1 VKEGVKEMR
10 LLRLNLVVCALA
22 VTTLAGCGVAQT
34 AVQPAL
40 SSAGNARSAAAL
52 PGLPRGLAAQ
62 GSFRPGAI
70 GAVAGPTWM
79 SPSATSQDLVYV
91 TQLGGP
97 INIFTYPG
105 GQQVGSIG
113 LGAAGECADAKGNV
127 WISNP
132 VGGQLLEYAHGGTS
146 PINTLTLIDQL
157 VISCSVDPATGAIAV
172 DSECQYQSP
181 QCVGPG
187 SVFVYAD
194 IKQQPVQYFAGPTSL
209 IYFSSFDP
217 HGNIFA
223 DMLNDDPTGF
233 GVFGLAE
240 LAKGGS
246 AFKNVKVDR
255 EIYFPGGVQWSGKYL
270 AVGDQEA
277 GGQLASSVH
286 QIAIHSGHGKVVST
300 TRLQGVSD
308 AAEFWIQGSTIV
320 APDTG
325 IGNPPPGS
333 VRLYPY
339 PAGGAP
345 TLVFGAS
352 TVQPQ
357 CAVVSLAQK

>member
-194 IKQQPVQYFAGPTSL
+194 IKQQPVQYFAGPTK
-209 IYFSSFDP
+209 YC
-217 HGNIFA
+217 
-223 DMLNDDPTGF
+223 TGCC
-233 GVFGLAE
+233 LM
-240 LAKGGS
+240 S
-246 AFKNVKVDR
+246 A
-255 EIYFPGGVQWSGKYL
+255 
-270 AVGDQEA
+270 
-277 GGQLASSVH
+277 
-286 QIAIHSGHGKVVST
+286 
-300 TRLQGVSD
+300 
-308 AAEFWIQGSTIV
+308 
-320 APDTG
+320 
-325 IGNPPPGS
+325 
-333 VRLYPY
+333 
-339 PAGGAP
+339 
-345 TLVFGAS
+345 
-352 TVQPQ
+352 
-357 CAVVSLAQK
+357 